1 MTTRH
6 ATSAIPCQR
15 STDEADGEQSKP
27 GLPQRVPG
35 EALARLKAATALDA
49 LAVFIGATDVR
60 TAQRMP
66 SRAEWEAAKAG
77 LRLLAGEVAA
87 DA

>member
-6 ATSAIPCQR
+6 LTPAGSCLRSHDETDTGPSVSA
-15 STDEADGEQSKP
+15 
-27 GLPQRVPG
+27 LPRRVPG
-35 EALARLKAATALDA
+35 AALARLKVLAAFDA

-60 TAQRMP
+60 TVQRMP
-66 SRAEWEAAKAG
+66 SRAEWEAAAAG
-77 LRLLAGEVAA
+77 LLTLAGEVGV